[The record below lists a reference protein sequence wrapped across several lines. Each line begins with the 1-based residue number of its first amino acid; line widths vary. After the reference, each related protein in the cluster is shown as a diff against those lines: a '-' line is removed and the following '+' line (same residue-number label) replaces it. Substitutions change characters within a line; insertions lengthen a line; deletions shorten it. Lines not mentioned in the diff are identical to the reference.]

1 MGVSRA
7 SLSRERTDYAV
18 TKRTWDLEK
27 AALQDNLAGAIGF
40 IRKNEIG
47 RSHISSSAGNTANT
61 IDKARRARE
70 VVPPPLPVYQ
80 TYVHFWF
87 KAPNHV
93 RATTTNTPV
102 PYGIGYGWTEIEHCI
117 SSGKY
122 DSREDPLVTTATLP
136 TEFVRYVP
144 FESSPE
150 YPPQVLV
157 WLTGLSAVAGA
168 EVNVTVRAREITE
181 AGFELE
187 IRSHGGVPIGSVD
200 AGWAFFDSQGER
212 DHPTLVVDTYR
223 SEPWRETPMLTK
235 ACILARGGIASKVGY
250 AAISSLH
257 LVLEERIWVE
267 MKVNMEMHHPGNMG
281 TTVRIHA
288 GPVESKVYSVGME
301 CYTVENDAGDGL

>member
-18 TKRTWDLEK
+18 VKSTRDLEK
-27 AALQDNLAGAIGF
+27 AALQANLAGAIGF

-70 VVPPPLPVYQ
+70 VVPAPVPVYQ

-150 YPPQVLV
+150 SPPQVLV

-168 EVNVTVRAREITE
+168 EVRVAVRAREITE
-181 AGFELE
+181 SGFELE
-187 IRSHGGVPIGSVD
+187 VRSHGGVPIASVG
-200 AGWAFFDSQGER
+200 AAWAFFDSWRQG

-223 SEPWRETPMLTK
+223 SSPWRETPMSTDI
-235 ACILARGGIASKVGY
+235 CILAPPWPVSKVGY
-250 AAISSLH
+250 AAISALH
-257 LVLEERIWVE
+257 LVLEERVWVE
-267 MKVNMEMHHPGNMG
+267 MKVHIEKHDPANMG
-281 TTVRIHA
+281 PTVRMQA
-288 GPVESKVYSVGME
+288 GPVASKVYSVGME
-301 CYTVENDAGDGL
+301 CYML